1 MTHRRVPIVPER
13 WFPAYVI
20 WELTLRCNHACH
32 HCGSRAGVARPDE
45 LDAEEAVRVV
55 HELAD
60 LGARE
65 VVLLGGEAY
74 LHPGFLQVISALRDR
89 GVARQL
95 TTGGRDVTP
104 ELARAMA
111 AAGLQSASVSVDGL
125 EATHDRIR
133 NAAGSHRA
141 ALAALGA
148 LSDAG
153 IRTGSTVN
161 LNRANRGE
169 LEPLYDVLKATGIAA
184 WQVQLTAPLGR
195 AADRTDL
202 VLQPYDL
209 LDLVPRIAALKARAH
224 DDGILIMPGNNLG
237 YFGPEEALL
246 RSYERGGRDHFAG
259 CQAGRLVLGIESQG
273 DLKGCLS
280 LPSASYVG
288 GNVRRRPV
296 AEIWRDAE
304 ALAFTRRRTR
314 ADLWGFCQSCD
325 FAEPCLAGCT
335 FTAHALLGRAGNN
348 PYCHYRART
357 LGKRGRRERLVPITA
372 ASGLPFDSGRFEL
385 IEEPLDAPKAPIAEA
400 DALLRITQKPR
411 KGPAQVASTDRD
423 G

>member
-1 MTHRRVPIVPER
+1 MTHRRVPIVAEG

-32 HCGSRAGVARPDE
+32 HCGSRAGVARPGE
-45 LDAEEAVRVV
+45 LDTDEAVRVV
-55 HELAD
+55 HQLAD
-60 LGARE
+60 QGARE
-65 VVLLGGEAY
+65 VVLLGGEAH
-74 LHPGFLQVISALRDR
+74 LHPGFLQVVSALRDR

-125 EATHDRIR
+125 EPTHDRIR
-133 NAAGSHRA
+133 NAAGSHRD
-141 ALAALGA
+141 ALGA
-148 LSDAG
+148 LRALRAAG
-153 IRTGSTVN
+153 IRTGSTIN

-169 LEPLYDVLKATGIAA
+169 LEQLYPVLREAGISG

-209 LDLVPRIAALKARAH
+209 LELLPRIAKLKERAY

-246 RSYERGGRDHFAG
+246 RSYTRGAEDHFAG

-280 LPSASYVG
+280 LPSAAYVG
-288 GNVRRRPV
+288 GNVRDRAV
-296 AEIWRDAE
+296 ADIWRDTEPLGFA
-304 ALAFTRRRTR
+304 RSRTR
-314 ADLWGFCQSCD
+314 ADLWGFCQTCD
-325 FAEPCLAGCT
+325 FAESCFGGCT

-348 PYCHYRART
+348 PYCHFRART
-357 LGKRGRRERLVPITA
+357 LRKRGRRERLVPVA
-372 ASGLPFDSGRFEL
+372 AAAGLPFDTGRFEL
-385 IEEPLDAPKAPIAEA
+385 LEEAFDAPEVAAAQGDALVRVTSKPQKAPA
-400 DALLRITQKPR
+400 RP
-411 KGPAQVASTDRD
+411 
-423 G
+423 

>member
-1 MTHRRVPIVPER
+1 MTHRRVPIVAER

-32 HCGSRAGVARPDE
+32 HCGSRAGVARPGE
-45 LDAEEAVRVV
+45 LDTDEAVRVV
-55 HELAD
+55 RELAD
-60 LGARE
+60 LGACE
-65 VVLLGGEAY
+65 VVLLGGEAH
-74 LHPGFLQVISALRDR
+74 LHPGFLQVVSALRER

-111 AAGLQSASVSVDGL
+111 AAGLQSASVSIDGL
-125 EATHDRIR
+125 EPTHDRIR
-133 NAAGSHRA
+133 NAAGSHRD
-141 ALAALGA
+141 ALGA
-148 LSDAG
+148 LRALRAAG
-153 IRTGSTVN
+153 IRTGSTIN
-161 LNRANRGE
+161 LNRANRSE
-169 LEPLYDVLKATGIAA
+169 LEQLYPMLRDAGISG

-209 LDLVPRIAALKARAH
+209 LELLPRIAKLKERAY

-246 RSYERGGRDHFAG
+246 RSYTRGAEDHFAG

-280 LPSASYVG
+280 LPSAAYVG
-288 GNVRRRPV
+288 GNVKHRSV
-296 AEIWRDAE
+296 ADIWRDAE
-304 ALAFTRRRTR
+304 PLGFARSRTR
-314 ADLWGFCQSCD
+314 ADLWGFCQTCD
-325 FAEPCLAGCT
+325 FAESCFGGCT

-348 PYCHYRART
+348 PYCHFRART
-357 LGKRGRRERLVPITA
+357 LRKRGRRERLVPVA
-372 ASGLPFDSGRFEL
+372 AAAGLPFDTGRFEL
-385 IEEPLDAPKAPIAEA
+385 LEEAFDAPEVAGAQGDALVRVTRKPQKAPA
-400 DALLRITQKPR
+400 RP
-411 KGPAQVASTDRD
+411 
-423 G
+423 

>member
-1 MTHRRVPIVPER
+1 MTHRRVPIVAER

-32 HCGSRAGVARPDE
+32 HCGSRAGVARPGE
-45 LDAEEAVRVV
+45 LDTDEAVRVV
-55 HELAD
+55 HQLAD
-60 LGARE
+60 QGARE
-65 VVLLGGEAY
+65 VVLLGGEAH
-74 LHPGFLQVISALRDR
+74 LHPGFLQVVSALRDR

-125 EATHDRIR
+125 EPTHDRIR
-133 NAAGSHRA
+133 NAAGSHRD
-141 ALAALGA
+141 ALGA
-148 LSDAG
+148 LRALRAAG
-153 IRTGSTVN
+153 IRTGSTIN

-169 LEPLYDVLKATGIAA
+169 LEQLYPVLREAGISG

-209 LDLVPRIAALKARAH
+209 LELLPRIAKLKERAY

-246 RSYERGGRDHFAG
+246 RSYTRGAEDHFAG

-280 LPSASYVG
+280 LPSAAYVG
-288 GNVRRRPV
+288 GNVRDRAV
-296 AEIWRDAE
+296 ADIWRDTEPLGFA
-304 ALAFTRRRTR
+304 RSRTR
-314 ADLWGFCQSCD
+314 ADLWGFCQTCD
-325 FAEPCLAGCT
+325 FAESCFGGCT

-348 PYCHYRART
+348 PYCHFRART
-357 LGKRGRRERLVPITA
+357 LRKRGRRERLVPVA
-372 ASGLPFDSGRFEL
+372 AAAGLPFDTGRFEL
-385 IEEPLDAPKAPIAEA
+385 LEEAFDAPEVAAAQGDALVRVTSKPQKAPA
-400 DALLRITQKPR
+400 RP
-411 KGPAQVASTDRD
+411 
-423 G
+423 